1 MAVVVNTNIQS
12 NFAQRALNKNTLSL
26 QRNLE
31 HLSTGL
37 RINKAADDAAGLS
50 ISENLTARIMGYTK
64 SKQNASDGISLIQT
78 TEGSLGIVQDQLQ
91 RLRELVIQGLNG
103 TNSSKEADAIQ
114 REINQRIEIIGDIS
128 KQTEFNGIKTID
140 GSFEDPLNL
149 QVGANYGDTVSITL
163 EAGVSAQKG
172 MVVDIS
178 YAVDG
183 TAIANNFG
191 HLVEGISVAGFALD
205 KLHLSNATSVDSL
218 AGSTANV
225 DIVASGAT
233 TTQVTLGDL
242 DTIIDNVSRMRSE
255 LGAVQNSLEARLDYL
270 DVAIGN
276 SEASRSRIRDIDI
289 AYESSQM
296 VKNQILQQS
305 ASAMLAQANQLPS
318 IALQLLG
325 G

>member
-1 MAVVVNTNIQS
+1 MAVVINTNIQS
-12 NFAQRALNKNTLSL
+12 AFAQRTLNRNTQGL
-26 QRNLE
+26 QSNLE
-31 HLSTGL
+31 RLASGY
-37 RINKAADDAAGLS
+37 RVNKAADDAAGLS
-50 ISENLTARIMGYTK
+50 ISEKLHSRILGYQK
-64 SKQNASDGISLIQT
+64 SKQNASDGISFIQT
-78 TEGSLGIVQDQLQ
+78 AEGSLGIVQEQLQ

-103 TNSSKEADAIQ
+103 SNSSKEADAIQ
-114 REINQRIEIIGDIS
+114 REINERVQIIGDIS
-128 KQTEFNGIKTID
+128 TQTEFNGVNLLD
-140 GSFEDPLNL
+140 GSVNKTL
-149 QVGANYGDTVSITL
+149 QIGANYGDTVTL
-163 EAGVSAQKG
+163 DLQSGVSAESG
-172 MVVDIS
+172 IDIDIS

-183 TAIANNFG
+183 ATATNNYG

-205 KLHLSNATSVDSL
+205 KIHLFNATTVDSL

-233 TTQVTLGDL
+233 AAQVTLGDL

-270 DVAIGN
+270 DVAIEN
-276 SEASRSRIRDIDI
+276 SEASRSRIKDVDF
-289 AYESSQM
+289 AYESSRM

>member
-1 MAVVVNTNIQS
+1 MAVVINTNIQS
-12 NFAQRALNKNTLSL
+12 AFAQRTLNRNTQGLQSNL
-26 QRNLE
+26 QRLA
-31 HLSTGL
+31 SGY
-37 RINKAADDAAGLS
+37 RVNKAADDAAGLS
-50 ISENLTARIMGYTK
+50 ISEKLHSRILGYQK
-64 SKQNASDGISLIQT
+64 SKQNASDGISFIQT
-78 TEGSLGIVQDQLQ
+78 AEGSLGIVQEQLQ

-103 TNSSKEADAIQ
+103 SNSSKEADAIQ
-114 REINQRIEIIGDIS
+114 REINERVQIIGDIS
-128 KQTEFNGIKTID
+128 TQTEFNGVNLLD
-140 GSFEDPLNL
+140 GSVNKTL
-149 QVGANYGDTVSITL
+149 QIGANYGDTVTL
-163 EAGVSAQKG
+163 DLQSGVSAESG
-172 MVVDIS
+172 IDIDIS

-183 TAIANNFG
+183 ATATNNYG

-205 KLHLSNATSVDSL
+205 KIHLFNATTVDSL

-270 DVAIGN
+270 DVAIEN
-276 SEASRSRIRDIDI
+276 SEASRSRIKDVDF
-289 AYESSQM
+289 AYESSRM

>member
-1 MAVVVNTNIQS
+1 MAVVINTNTQS
-12 NFAQRALNKNTLSL
+12 TFAQRTLNRNTQGL
-26 QRNLE
+26 QSNLE
-31 HLSTGL
+31 RLASGY
-37 RINKAADDAAGLS
+37 RVNKAADDAAGLS
-50 ISENLTARIMGYTK
+50 ISEKLHSRILGYQK
-64 SKQNASDGISLIQT
+64 SKQNASDGISFIQT
-78 TEGSLGIVQDQLQ
+78 AEGSLGIVQEQLQ

-103 TNSSKEADAIQ
+103 SNSSKEADAIQ
-114 REINQRIEIIGDIS
+114 REINERVQIIGDIS
-128 KQTEFNGIKTID
+128 TQTEFNGVNLLD
-140 GSFEDPLNL
+140 GSVNKTL
-149 QVGANYGDTVSITL
+149 QIGANYGDTVTL
-163 EAGVSAQKG
+163 DLQSGISAESG
-172 MVVDIS
+172 IDIDIS

-183 TAIANNFG
+183 ATATNNYG

-205 KLHLSNATSVDSL
+205 KIHLFNATTVDSL

-270 DVAIGN
+270 DVAIEN
-276 SEASRSRIRDIDI
+276 SEASRSRIKDVDF
-289 AYESSQM
+289 AYESSRM

>member
-183 TAIANNFG
+183 TTTTNNFG
-191 HLVEGISVAGFALD
+191 HLVEGINVTDFALD
-205 KLHLSNATSVDSL
+205 KLHLSNATSVNSL
-218 AGSTANV
+218 AGTNV

>member
-1 MAVVVNTNIQS
+1 MAVVINTNIQS
-12 NFAQRALNKNTLSL
+12 AFAQRTLNRNTQGL
-26 QRNLE
+26 QSNLE
-31 HLSTGL
+31 RLASGY
-37 RINKAADDAAGLS
+37 RVNKAADDAAGLS
-50 ISENLTARIMGYTK
+50 ISEKLHSRILGYQK
-64 SKQNASDGISLIQT
+64 SKQNASDGISFIQT
-78 TEGSLGIVQDQLQ
+78 AEGSLGIVQEQLQ

-103 TNSSKEADAIQ
+103 SNSSKEADAIQ
-114 REINQRIEIIGDIS
+114 REINERVQIIGDIS
-128 KQTEFNGIKTID
+128 TQTEFNGVNLLD
-140 GSFEDPLNL
+140 GSVNKTL
-149 QVGANYGDTVSITL
+149 QIGANYGDTVTL
-163 EAGVSAQKG
+163 DLQSGVSAESG
-172 MVVDIS
+172 IDIDIS

-183 TAIANNFG
+183 ATATNNYG

-205 KLHLSNATSVDSL
+205 KIHLFNATTVDSL

-270 DVAIGN
+270 DVAIEN
-276 SEASRSRIRDIDI
+276 SEASRSRIKDVDF
-289 AYESSQM
+289 AYESSRM

>member
-1 MAVVVNTNIQS
+1 MAVVINTNTQS
-12 NFAQRALNKNTLSL
+12 TFAQRTLNRNTQGL
-26 QRNLE
+26 QSNLE
-31 HLSTGL
+31 RLASGY
-37 RINKAADDAAGLS
+37 RVNKAADDAAGLS
-50 ISENLTARIMGYTK
+50 ISEKLHSRILGYQK
-64 SKQNASDGISLIQT
+64 SKQNASDGISFIQT
-78 TEGSLGIVQDQLQ
+78 AEGSLGIVQEQLQ

-103 TNSSKEADAIQ
+103 SNSSKEADAIQ
-114 REINQRIEIIGDIS
+114 REINERVQIIGDIS
-128 KQTEFNGIKTID
+128 TQTEFNGVNLLD
-140 GSFEDPLNL
+140 GSVNKTL
-149 QVGANYGDTVSITL
+149 QIGANYGDTVTL
-163 EAGVSAQKG
+163 DLQSGVSAESG
-172 MVVDIS
+172 IDIDIS

-183 TAIANNFG
+183 ATATNNYG

-205 KLHLSNATSVDSL
+205 KIHLFNASTVDSL

-233 TTQVTLGDL
+233 AAQVTLGDL

-270 DVAIGN
+270 DVAIEN
-276 SEASRSRIRDIDI
+276 SEASRSRIKDVDF
-289 AYESSQM
+289 AYESSRM

>member
-1 MAVVVNTNIQS
+1 MAVVINTNIQS
-12 NFAQRALNKNTLSL
+12 AFAQRTLNRNTQGL
-26 QRNLE
+26 QSNLE
-31 HLSTGL
+31 RLASGY
-37 RINKAADDAAGLS
+37 RVNKAADDAAGLS
-50 ISENLTARIMGYTK
+50 ISEKLHSRILGYQK
-64 SKQNASDGISLIQT
+64 SKQNASDGISFIQT
-78 TEGSLGIVQDQLQ
+78 AEGSLGIVQEQLQ

-103 TNSSKEADAIQ
+103 SNSSKEADAIQ
-114 REINQRIEIIGDIS
+114 REINERVQIIGDIS
-128 KQTEFNGIKTID
+128 TQTEFNGVNLLD
-140 GSFEDPLNL
+140 GSVNKTL
-149 QVGANYGDTVSITL
+149 QIGANYGDTVTL
-163 EAGVSAQKG
+163 DLQSGVSAESG
-172 MVVDIS
+172 IDIDIS

-183 TAIANNFG
+183 ATATNNYG
-191 HLVEGISVAGFALD
+191 HLVEGINVAGFALD
-205 KLHLSNATSVDSL
+205 KIHLFNASTVDSL

-233 TTQVTLGDL
+233 AAQVTLGDL

-270 DVAIGN
+270 DVAIEN
-276 SEASRSRIRDIDI
+276 SEASRSRIKDVDF
-289 AYESSQM
+289 AYESSRM